1 MRYLIIFSVGAL
13 ALCALFY
20 KADDRFKSS
29 VNRAANVVKEDIA
42 ISRSRLLSQIEAW
55 NQRAQLQGLHSQQIH
70 IGDPGGAMVAA
81 HAAASGAHGAA
92 GSGSGGGGGSASCAC
107 DKTPADTR
115 WPMKSAAEIAEET
128 PELAAA
134 LKKAAKDNEV
144 MIALGVICT
153 VPGGCEADPCFT

>member
-1 MRYLIIFSVGAL
+1 MRYLIVLAVCAL

-20 KADDRFKSS
+20 KADDRFKRS

-42 ISRSRLLSQIEAW
+42 ISRSRLLAQIEAW
-55 NQRAQLQGLHSQQIH
+55 NKRAQMQGLHSQQIH
-70 IGDPGGAMVAA
+70 IGDPDGAMVAA
-81 HAAASGAHGAA
+81 HAAASGTHGAA
-92 GSGSGGGGGSASCAC
+92 GTGSGGGGSLSCSC

-115 WPMKSAAEIAEET
+115 WPMKSAAEVEEEA

-144 MIALGVICT
+144 MIALGMC
-153 VPGGCEADPCFT
+153 